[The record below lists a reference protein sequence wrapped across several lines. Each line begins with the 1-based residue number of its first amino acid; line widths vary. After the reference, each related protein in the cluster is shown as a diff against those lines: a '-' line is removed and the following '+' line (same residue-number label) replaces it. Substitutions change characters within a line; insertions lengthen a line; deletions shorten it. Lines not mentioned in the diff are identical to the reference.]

1 MTTINYQGRRI
12 RLGKHMLSILQYAL
26 KYPRLWHDIG
36 QDKASRDAIK
46 RLEAAG
52 LVEVKDYSN
61 Q

>member
-1 MTTINYQGRRI
+1 
-12 RLGKHMLSILQYAL
+12 MLSILQYAL

-36 QDKASRDAIK
+36 QDKTSRDAIK

-61 Q
+61 QYRIRP